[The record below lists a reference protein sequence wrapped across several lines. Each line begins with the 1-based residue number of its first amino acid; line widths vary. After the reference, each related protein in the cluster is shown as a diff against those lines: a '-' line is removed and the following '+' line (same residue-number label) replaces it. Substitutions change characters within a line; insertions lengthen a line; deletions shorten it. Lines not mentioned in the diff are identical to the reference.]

1 MVAIVGAIS
10 GFTLMLKQAQR
21 FLDLKRLL
29 RKSRKRHN
37 MSNLKKLGVSFGMRS
52 QRLEPDVISRH
63 AGSASEDSGSD
74 SDYGTE
80 SGLDDESAA
89 SEGDLDDFKSD
100 TESLLNEP
108 TRLVRRRSHGDSMR
122 GPSISKRAAGEK
134 EPIPPIHSTKRPP
147 LPDSLNKPATVSGP
161 SPSAPVS
168 PSNPRPSSPT
178 KRDSISNLA
187 TSLQALKHTQKP
199 MADPPANGMSS
210 SRITPPS
217 QSERPPLSRHTSTP
231 KFSSKPVPIT
241 RVATEDG
248 PGPSIMFAE
257 TPSPPTVRKL
267 SSQSRIPSAYQ
278 STSTFSQIPESPPEL
293 PRRSSSYSLQSVPIS
308 FNDLPCRAQHLILN
322 QLIRS
327 QSAETAVIFTTL
339 PSPVEGTGKSEENS
353 KSYLGDLEVLCQ
365 GLPPVLLVHS
375 NSMTVT
381 VSL

>member
-1 MVAIVGAIS
+1 
-10 GFTLMLKQAQR
+10 MLKQAQR

-63 AGSASEDSGSD
+63 AASASEDSGSD
-74 SDYGTE
+74 SEYDTE
-80 SGLDDESAA
+80 SEADDGSVA
-89 SEGDLDDFKSD
+89 SEGDLDDFESD
-100 TESLLNEP
+100 TESIFKEP
-108 TRLVRRRSHGDSMR
+108 GRLVRRRSHGDSMR
-122 GPSISKRAAGEK
+122 GPPISKRAAGEK
-134 EPIPPIHSTKRPP
+134 EPVVPTLSAKRPP
-147 LPDSLNKPATVSGP
+147 LPAGFDKPATVSGP

-168 PSNPRPSSPT
+168 PPHPRPSSPI
-178 KRDSISNLA
+178 KRDSISNL
-187 TSLQALKHTQKP
+187 TTTLQALKDSRKA
-199 MADPPANGMSS
+199 MADSATKSTPSSHQILPPKSA
-210 SRITPPS
+210 
-217 QSERPPLSRHTSTP
+217 RPPLSRHTSTP

-248 PGPSIMFAE
+248 LGPSIMFAD
-257 TPSPPTVRKL
+257 TPSPPTTRKI
-267 SSQSRIPSAYQ
+267 SQSRIPSAYQ
-278 STSTFSQIPESPPEL
+278 SSSTFSQIPESPGL
-293 PRRSSSYSLQSVPIS
+293 SRRSSSYSLQSVPIS

-327 QSAETAVIFTTL
+327 QSEETAVIFTTL
-339 PSPVEGTGKSEENS
+339 PSPVEGTGLSEEGS